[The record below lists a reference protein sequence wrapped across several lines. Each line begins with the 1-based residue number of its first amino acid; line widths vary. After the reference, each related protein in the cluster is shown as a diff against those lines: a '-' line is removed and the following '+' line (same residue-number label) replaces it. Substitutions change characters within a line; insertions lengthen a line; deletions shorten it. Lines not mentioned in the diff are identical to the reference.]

1 MIKNAGRQCVN
12 SKLVK
17 AAVTVLVPVA
27 ILLVPVPTGLPVMAW
42 KLFALYIGAILGLML
57 RPLPEPAILLTA
69 IAISSL
75 WLNNVGEALA
85 GYASTTTWLVF
96 TAFMVGQAF
105 NDTGLGK
112 RIAFILIGKMGRT
125 TLGLG
130 YVAALTDFVLCPATP
145 STTARTGGL
154 VFPIFQSVA
163 LTLGSQPGP
172 TSRRIGAYLAL
183 LLYQVSMATGALFIT
198 ALATHPLILTFA
210 KNILKVEVSW
220 MQWAQAALVPGLIV
234 LAVTPYLV
242 YKMFPPEIK
251 VINNKEIAS
260 KGMAEIGPMSGKE
273 KILAL
278 LFILAV
284 LGWATGQWTKINS
297 TAVAV
302 GFVAGCLVT
311 GVVSW
316 ESLLR
321 CKGAWST
328 LIWYGGIISFAGALG
343 KAGFFTWFAK
353 ILGQNIN
360 FTGYSDFSVLG
371 GLLALSVVV
380 RYFFASQAAYVSS
393 LIPVFFTI
401 GLLAKAPLLPMVMLL
416 GVSSA
421 FGSQLTHYGNA
432 VGPVLFGADYVDQ
445 GTWWKVG
452 TVMVLVNCVIYMGI
466 GLPY

>member
-1 MIKNAGRQCVN
+1 MD

-17 AAVTVLVPVA
+17 TVITVA
-27 ILLVPVPTGLPVMAW
+27 IPMGILMTPVPAGLPVAAW
-42 KLFALYIGAILGLML
+42 NLFALYIGAILGLML
-57 RPLPEPAILLTA
+57 RPLPEPVVLLIV

-75 WLNNVGEALA
+75 WLNNIGVALA

-105 NDTGLGK
+105 SDTGLGK
-112 RIAFILIGKMGRT
+112 RIAFVLIGKMGRT

-154 VFPIFQSVA
+154 VYPIFRSVA
-163 LTLGSQPGP
+163 LTLGSEPGP
-172 TSRRIGAYLAL
+172 TSRRIGAYLSL
-183 LLYQVSMATGALFIT
+183 LLYQISMATGALFIT
-198 ALATHPLILTFA
+198 ALATHPLVVSFA
-210 KNILKVEVSW
+210 KSILKIDLTW
-220 MQWAQAALVPGLIV
+220 TLWAKAAFVPGIIV

-251 VINNKEIAS
+251 QIDNKQIS
-260 KGMAEIGPMSGKE
+260 QQGMAEIGPMSVKE
-273 KILAL
+273 KILAF
-278 LFILAV
+278 LFFLAI
-284 LGWATGQWTKINS
+284 LGWATGEITKINS
-297 TAVAV
+297 SAVAI
-302 GFVAGCLVT
+302 GFVASCLAT

-316 ESLLR
+316 DSLLR

-328 LIWYGGIISFAGALG
+328 FIWYGGIISLADGLG
-343 KAGFFTWFAK
+343 KAGFFNWFAK
-353 ILGQNIN
+353 VLGQNIS
-360 FTGYSDFSVLG
+360 FVGYNDFSVLV
-371 GLLALSVVV
+371 GLLALSLVV

-401 GLLAKAPLLPMVMLL
+401 GMLANVPVLPMAMLL

-445 GTWWKVG
+445 ATWWKIG
-452 TVMVLVNCVIYMGI
+452 TVMVVVNCVVYLGI
-466 GLPY
+466 GLPYWKLIGLW